1 MQQVISYYMALVIVI
16 ISSLNFFLIPVHAT
30 NSMYQQGFAKGIEL
44 ADKNFKAVGPET
56 NHVNPSDL
64 DCDSDV
70 DPLEDNPDYCNG
82 VNDGYA
88 HEANNLYGK

>member
-1 MQQVISYYMALVIVI
+1 
-16 ISSLNFFLIPVHAT
+16 
-30 NSMYQQGFAKGIEL
+30 MYQQGFAKGIEL

-70 DPLEDNPDYCNG
+70 DPLENNPDYCNG

-88 HEANNLYGK
+88 HEANKLSGK

>member
-1 MQQVISYYMALVIVI
+1 VLLATIL
-16 ISSLNFFLIPVHAT
+16 SSLNFFLIPADAT

-44 ADKNFKAVGPET
+44 ADKNFKAAGPGT

-70 DPLEDNPDYCNG
+70 DPLENNPDYCNG

-88 HEANNLYGK
+88 HEANKLSGK